1 MIVMHGGCIR
11 SVLFSL
17 LQLKGRM
24 RPLEGARN
32 TSLTT
37 LVGASPERH
46 LGALKTY
53 NDTLHLG
60 PENDEAVLGEDGKA
74 HLISLLGLAADVP
87 LLTPPP
93 RARTT
98 LDVASRRLVTYA
110 IGA

>member
-17 LQLKGRM
+17 LGLKGRM

-37 LVGASPERH
+37 LIGASPGKD

-53 NDTLHLG
+53 NDTLHVA
-60 PENDEAVLGEDGKA
+60 PEEGDALVGEEGKVR
-74 HLISLLGLAADVP
+74 LISLLDLAGDVP
-87 LLTPPP
+87 LITPPET
-93 RARTT
+93 ARTT
-98 LDVASRRLVTYA
+98 LDVKSRRLVTYA